1 MPKVYIS
8 ENAFDKVVGYIESRG
23 YDPVKV
29 SKHADVQDA
38 VAAHPDIY
46 MCRLSAGKNS
56 GIYFG
61 DASLLSY
68 DYPGDVLYNAACLGK
83 YIICSKHTS
92 QDLIKASGLE
102 PIYVGQGYCKC
113 NLVVVDETH
122 VITEDEGIA
131 KALSAYKDISCLL
144 VSPHQAALCG
154 FPYGFIGGASGR
166 VGDEIVFNGNIK
178 AHSDYEAIKAF
189 TESCGLSVRSF
200 DGLPLTDIGSI
211 ISE

>member
-1 MPKVYIS
+1 MPRVYIS
-8 ENAFDKVVGYIESRG
+8 ENAFAEVIRYIESKGCEIIR
-23 YDPVKV
+23 V

-46 MCRLSAGKNS
+46 MCRLSAGRNS
-56 GIYFG
+56 DIYFG
-61 DASLLSY
+61 DASLLSHE
-68 DYPGDVLYNAACLGK
+68 YPGDVLYNAACLGK

-131 KALSAYKDISCLL
+131 KALSAYSEICCLL
-144 VSPHQAALCG
+144 VSPHQTVLSG

-166 VGDEIVFNGNIK
+166 VGDEIIFNGNIK
-178 AHSDYEAIKAF
+178 AHSDYEAIKRF
-189 TESCGLSVRSF
+189 IESCGLAVRSF
-200 DGLPLTDIGSI
+200 DGLPLSDIGSI

>member
-1 MPKVYIS
+1 MSKVYIS
-8 ENAFDKVVGYIESRG
+8 ENAFDAVTEYLESKG
-23 YDPVKV
+23 CEVIKI

-38 VAAHPDIY
+38 VGSHPDIY
-46 MCRLSAGKNS
+46 MCRLSAGKS
-56 GIYFG
+56 SDIYFG

-68 DYPGDVLYNAACLGK
+68 DYPGDVLYNAACLGR
-83 YIICSKHTS
+83 YIICSKYTS
-92 QDLIKASGLE
+92 PELVRAGGLE
-102 PIYVGQGYCKC
+102 PVYVGQGYCKC

-131 KALSAYKDISCLL
+131 RTLSSYPDISCLL
-144 VSPHQAALCG
+144 VSPHQVALPG

-189 TESCGLSVRSF
+189 IESCGLSLRSF

>member
-1 MPKVYIS
+1 MPKVYVS
-8 ENAFDKVVGYIESRG
+8 ENAFAEVIRYIELKG
-23 YDPVKV
+23 YEVIRI

-46 MCRLSAGKNS
+46 MCRLSAGRSS
-56 GIYFG
+56 GIFSG
-61 DASLLSY
+61 DASLLAHE
-68 DYPGDVLYNAACLGK
+68 YPGDVLYNAACLGR
-83 YIICSKHTS
+83 YIICSRHTS
-92 QDLIKASGLE
+92 PELISASGLD
-102 PIYVGQGYCKC
+102 PVYVSQGYCKC
-113 NLVVVDETH
+113 NLVVADETH

-131 KALSAYKDISCLL
+131 KTLSLYPDISCLL
-144 VSPHQAALCG
+144 VSPHQTELPG

-178 AHSDYEAIKAF
+178 AHSDYEAIKRF
-189 TESCGLSVRSF
+189 IESCGLGIRSF